1 MSQILMQKN
10 MEEQNPA
17 SPLEIPNAKAAE
29 KAGHLLFLDGLRAL
43 AALFV
48 IAHHSWLEIWPSALP
63 SGPLAKWTNWLIF
76 GHYAVA
82 LFITL
87 SGFSLML
94 SVIRNNG
101 ILRGGAKTFF
111 LRRARR
117 ILPPYYF
124 ALGLSLLLCL
134 TLIGKPTGTHW
145 DVSVGFGKR
154 DVLHHLTLTQDLFGA
169 GAINHAFW
177 SIAVE
182 CHYYL
187 FFPLLVW
194 SWRKF
199 GPMTTTAAA
208 FAISLIGAQKV
219 SLPLMH
225 PALFPFFTL
234 FALGMLAATLC
245 YYEKPNWR
253 KWRDNV
259 PWLALALILLAL
271 AIKTH
276 RSRFSDYADYPF
288 GLACMALL
296 IAVGRSPQGKIRAAL
311 SWRPLVFIGG
321 FSYSI
326 YLIHAPLIQLFW
338 QYVLHPLRLSET
350 ATFLLLE
357 LVGTP
362 LFVAV
367 AYGFYWY
374 CERPYLTPALKKA
387 AVAKT

>member
-1 MSQILMQKN
+1 MSVSLTQKEN
-10 MEEQNPA
+10 QAHALPPEV
-17 SPLEIPNAKAAE
+17 KTAE

-48 IAHHSWLEIWPSALP
+48 VMHHSWLEIWPSAYP
-63 SGPLAKWTNWLIF
+63 PAAVRKWTGWLIF

-82 LFITL
+82 LFIVL

-94 SVIRNNG
+94 SVVRNNG
-101 ILRGGAKTFF
+101 VLRGGMKTFF
-111 LRRARR
+111 LKRARR

-124 ALGLSLLLCL
+124 ALGISLLLCL

-145 DVSVGFGKR
+145 DASVGFGKR
-154 DVLHHLTLTQDLFGA
+154 DVLHHLLLMQDILGA

-199 GPMTTTAAA
+199 GGVPTTFVA
-208 FAISLIGAQKV
+208 FVISFIGMKKAH
-219 SLPLMH
+219 LPFMH

-234 FALGMLAATLC
+234 FALGMLSAALC
-245 YYEKPNWR
+245 FSERPQWR

-259 PWLALALILLAL
+259 PWLAVSLIMTLL

-276 RSRFSDYADYPF
+276 RSRFSDYADFPF
-288 GLACMALL
+288 GIACFALL
-296 IAVGRSPQGKIRAAL
+296 VAVSRSPEGKIRAVL
-311 SWRPLVFIGG
+311 SWKPLAFLGG

-338 QYVLHPLRLSET
+338 QYVLHPLRLSDSV
-350 ATFLLLE
+350 TFLLLE
-357 LVGTP
+357 FIGTP

-367 AYGFYWY
+367 AYGFYWF
-374 CERPYLTPALKKA
+374 CERPFLTPALKRSA
-387 AVAKT
+387 IAKGE